1 MGDSHQMVID
11 YIGKIIR
18 WVSIRLDQSRSV
30 QLGVVHGDITVN
42 LIVERGSS
50 LRWIVL
56 ADDVRHAGG
65 QIGLHFFPG

>member
-18 WVSIRLDQSRSV
+18 WVSIRLDQYHIV
-30 QLGVVHGDITVN
+30 QLGVVHGDVTVN

-50 LRWIVL
+50 LGWIIL
-56 ADDVRHAGG
+56 ADDVRHAGC